1 MSNAGIINAATTTYI
16 TAAVSTDILSSKT
29 DMLAG
34 ITEKP
39 DIKIAIATLTI
50 TSLLTTHLV
59 TILSVYFI
67 QLLRLL
73 MYYGYSTVLYVH
85 RLQV

>member
-39 DIKIAIATLTI
+39 NIKIAIATLTI

-67 QLLRLL
+67 QSLHLL
-73 MYYGYSTVLYVH
+73 MYYGYSTVLYVY